1 MTFKERRLTLN
12 ILGLEH
18 EILKFHDFSFMPW
31 PVRTPALTLVLDDL
45 TENRGLLTV
54 YYSADTQTETLGRR
68 LSNHN
73 FFFENKKFLSFFS
86 NGPITFIIFEGCFPR
101 GQVSS
106 NGFKVF
112 RQRLHSWTMNF
123 IGPFVIAQSSSNCPG
138 LGVSTLT
145 V

>member
-54 YYSADTQTETLGRR
+54 YYSADTQTGTLGRR

-73 FFFENKKFLSFFS
+73 FFFENKKFLSFFFKRT
-86 NGPITFIIFEGCFPR
+86 NNIHNIWGLFPER
-101 GQVSS
+101 SGK
-106 NGFKVF
+106 FKWF
-112 RQRLHSWTMNF
+112 QSFQRLHSWTMNF